1 VNRLLRSEFRKVATT
16 KLWWG
21 MLLGSIAFAALGV
34 VAQIAANG
42 VKNNSAAPLTDPA
55 TQRAVLSSSVSGYL
69 FSAIVGIIIITTEY
83 RHFTSR
89 PTFLLEPR
97 RARVITAKA
106 LVAAAVGLLYGIA
119 CVAVS
124 LLIAV
129 PWLSAEGVS
138 LDWVAN
144 GLIVVLVG
152 SIAVVAIFAVVGVG
166 VGALFRNQ
174 VAAVISALAYL
185 FVLEPLFTVIPVVK
199 EAYRFLPG
207 AAGSALA
214 GVSRPQVTLLTNWQ
228 GALVLLGWGVLFAF
242 VGWALTVRRD
252 IP

>member
-1 VNRLLRSEFRKVATT
+1 VNRLLHSEFRKVATT

-21 MLLGSIAFAALGV
+21 MLLGSVAFAALGV

-42 VKNNSAAPLTDPA
+42 ARNNPAAPLTDPA

-97 RARVITAKA
+97 RARVITAKV
-106 LVAAAVGLLYGIA
+106 LVAAAVGMLYGIT

-174 VAAVISALAYL
+174 VAVVIGALAYL

-199 EAYRFLPG
+199 EVYRFLPG

-228 GALVLLGWGVLFAF
+228 GALVLLGWGVLFAL
-242 VGWALTVRRD
+242 VGWAFTVRRD
-252 IP
+252 VP